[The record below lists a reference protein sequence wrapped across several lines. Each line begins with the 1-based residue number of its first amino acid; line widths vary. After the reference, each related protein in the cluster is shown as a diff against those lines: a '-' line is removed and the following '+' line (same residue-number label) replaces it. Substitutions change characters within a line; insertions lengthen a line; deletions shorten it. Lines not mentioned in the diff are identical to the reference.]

1 MAQQAQERWND
12 MRARC
17 NFLGVP
23 QRILASGWE
32 LSQIV
37 NALSLSPSHTHTPT
51 QPDFYFALFFFFFFY
66 CGSNWLQQQPQML
79 VGRNGAN
86 KTNLIANKLPG
97 EFS

>member
-37 NALSLSPSHTHTPT
+37 NALSLSLLHTLTPRHNQIST
-51 QPDFYFALFFFFFFY
+51 LHFFFFSFS
-66 CGSNWLQQQPQML
+66 GSNWLQQQPQML

>member
-37 NALSLSPSHTHTPT
+37 NALSLSLSFTHSH
-51 QPDFYFALFFFFFFY
+51 PDTTRFLLCTFFFFY